1 MAQDNQ
7 APDVREVR
15 YGGTQRH
22 ERRGKRWPIVLSVA
36 TLGSLLVGMLVLM
49 PLYGRPSYE
58 VGLYDA
64 NNVGDSVLVRGQ
76 KVAVGGQAF
85 LPDSRMVA
93 VGRTDQG
100 YLLYVDSHKG
110 NGGGGGGMP
119 ERTSDLTAYEE
130 LWVRT
135 AQNSYKRV
143 ELEGSTAR

>member
-1 MAQDNQ
+1 MAGDNH
-7 APDVREVR
+7 AHDVPEVR
-15 YGGTQRH
+15 YAGTQRH

-64 NNVGDSVLVRGQ
+64 NEVGDSVAVRGQ

-85 LPDSRMVA
+85 LPDSRMIA

-100 YLLYVDSHKG
+100 YLLYVDSHKS